1 MTPTKQTEPAIAEEP
16 ERQERYLDDGPRDAM
31 RVGCMLLF
39 FPLGL
44 FLLTAGI
51 QLYLVLIK
59 PPWQFISLWRTLA
72 RRIFVGKT
80 REQS

>member
-1 MTPTKQTEPAIAEEP
+1 MVEVGQEITEEP

-44 FLLTAGI
+44 FLLTTSI

-59 PPWQFISLWRTLA
+59 PPWQFISLWINLA
-72 RRIFVGKT
+72 KRIFAGKT
-80 REQS
+80 REQL